1 MNDPEP
7 RSKNASTLARMKFE
21 NPIEKAQREQNERK
35 YRFSS
40 IDEALGVLVR
50 HARTLKG
57 GGTMDKT
64 ANYNLPQWV
73 GTDPIR
79 MKPFNDAFDGI
90 DKALKAN
97 ADAAQALQSGK
108 ADAQTVSAL
117 AKNLGAAGHNC
128 RVAFGSY
135 VGDGNVGQAAPTT
148 LASPFYPVLV
158 LVQRVISGNNSIAN
172 PSVFVRPNDK
182 GTNAADKSTMD
193 SLLYLT
199 WADDSV
205 SWYSYNTGGAYAQ
218 LNTYGTTY
226 LYIILGYDKAT
237 EDAE

>member
-1 MNDPEP
+1 M
-7 RSKNASTLARMKFE
+7 
-21 NPIEKAQREQNERK
+21 
-35 YRFSS
+35 
-40 IDEALGVLVR
+40 
-50 HARTLKG
+50 
-57 GGTMDKT
+57 MDKT
-64 ANYNLPQWV
+64 ENYNLPQWV

-90 DKALKAN
+90 DLALKAN
-97 ADAAQALQSGK
+97 ADAAQALQS
-108 ADAQTVSAL
+108 
-117 AKNLGAAGHNC
+117 
-128 RVAFGSY
+128 
-135 VGDGNVGQAAPTT
+135 
-148 LASPFYPVLV
+148 ASPFYPVLV